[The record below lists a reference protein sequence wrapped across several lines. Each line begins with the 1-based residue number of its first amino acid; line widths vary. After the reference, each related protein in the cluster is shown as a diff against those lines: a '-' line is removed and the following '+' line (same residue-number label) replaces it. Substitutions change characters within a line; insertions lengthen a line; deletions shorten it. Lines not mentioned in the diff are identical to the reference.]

1 MQRMTVRQVL
11 AFIDDNLE
19 NEARIDV
26 ATLARYS
33 GYSMR
38 HIQRLFRDVTGM
50 KVGEYIRRR
59 RLTRAALLLRL
70 TLRPLADIAFSLGF
84 DSQQSFNREFK
95 KLTGYAPLQ
104 YRRLPFWPFATLK
117 KVVTCAPPN
126 IIKSGMVH
134 LKGGHICGQKVI
146 AHGCIPEPSSR
157 NEEVS
162 FTELIFRAL
171 QEIKQPLWGI
181 AEATPE
187 RHGQYDFRVNGC
199 LGYPDGKTG
208 DWFSYPAGWY
218 FRIVFITAP
227 ETHSEN
233 IHQIYQSLLPAH
245 DINRAPGPDI
255 LVFQHDKEKIICHL
269 FIPVIESTA
278 AELISQRITARQNGK
293 SRRDES
299 RET

>member
-95 KLTGYAPLQ
+95 KLTGYAPCNTEGC
-104 YRRLPFWPFATLK
+104 R
-117 KVVTCAPPN
+117 
-126 IIKSGMVH
+126 SG
-134 LKGGHICGQKVI
+134 
-146 AHGCIPEPSSR
+146 
-157 NEEVS
+157 
-162 FTELIFRAL
+162 
-171 QEIKQPLWGI
+171 
-181 AEATPE
+181 
-187 RHGQYDFRVNGC
+187 
-199 LGYPDGKTG
+199 
-208 DWFSYPAGWY
+208 
-218 FRIVFITAP
+218 
-227 ETHSEN
+227 
-233 IHQIYQSLLPAH
+233 LLP
-245 DINRAPGPDI
+245 R
-255 LVFQHDKEKIICHL
+255 
-269 FIPVIESTA
+269 
-278 AELISQRITARQNGK
+278 
-293 SRRDES
+293 
-299 RET
+299 